1 MSAPGVS
8 RPPAILIIVGSADT
22 SQVPNPATM
31 SHRSIRIAGDC
42 SHRTDPATVPEV
54 MVSVRDVRHMRAAE
68 KRLTVVGIEEAEN
81 E

>member
-1 MSAPGVS
+1 
-8 RPPAILIIVGSADT
+8 
-22 SQVPNPATM
+22 
-31 SHRSIRIAGDC
+31 
-42 SHRTDPATVPEV
+42 